1 MKLIKIPMLLI
12 ALVTVMASCITDQES
27 DYEKIVTRDTRLLEA
42 YLERNGIDAI
52 ENPLGYFYQKTES
65 NDVGNQIV
73 NKDILGIYY
82 EIKTIDGQLIDSYLD
97 ETKPPRIFLHD
108 EGGLIPRVMN
118 FSAGLAKEGETF
130 MIYSPSYLAY
140 QEYSFQQLILP
151 NSNLEIK
158 IKYAS
163 ILSEEEVKDL
173 EDSLIQAYLEEQG
186 EVGFERTE
194 EGLYVK
200 ILDESEADAEV
211 AAVDDIVVFDFE
223 LTQLGSETVISKSA
237 ANSPLQVK
245 VGDQGNLDFL
255 NLILKDS
262 KAGME
267 IEVFSPSQLAF
278 GTTAQVFPYQ
288 IRQDLFNRGAL
299 NSAARPFEP
308 IYFKATIK
316 EVK

>member
-1 MKLIKIPMLLI
+1 MKLKKMPMLLI
-12 ALVTVMASCITDQES
+12 ALAAVMVSCLSNQES
-27 DYEKIVTRDTRLLEA
+27 DFEKIVSRDTRLLKA
-42 YLERNGIDAI
+42 YLERNNIDAI
-52 ENPLGYFYQKTES
+52 ENPLGYFYQKRES

-97 ETKPPRIFLHD
+97 ESKPPRIFLHD

-130 MIYSPSYLAY
+130 VIYAPSYLAY

-158 IKYAS
+158 IKYATIFS
-163 ILSEEEVKDL
+163 NEEIKDY
-173 EDSLIQAYLEEQG
+173 EDNLIQDFLEKQG
-186 EVGFERTE
+186 KVGFERSE

-200 ILDESEADAEV
+200 IIDESAADAK
-211 AAVDDIVVFDFE
+211 AAEAGDFVTFDFE
-223 LTQLGSETVISKSA
+223 LTQMGSETAISKSN
-237 ANSPLQVK
+237 ANAPLQVK
-245 VGDQGNLDFL
+245 VGDTGSLKFL
-255 NLILKDS
+255 NLVLKGA
-262 KAGME
+262 KTGMK
-267 IEVFSPSQLAF
+267 IEVYSPSQLAF
-278 GTTAQVFPYQ
+278 GATTQVFPYQ
-288 IRQDLFNRGAL
+288 IRQDLFNKGVI

-308 IYFKATIK
+308 INFKATIK